1 MLTKLMVLVVMSII
15 SLESFAF
22 SADLSVDT
30 GQDRKA
36 GKDTSVSGRA
46 SSESR
51 DSKTKRKSYSKS
63 TGGESS
69 LSSSGRFAAA
79 MDRQSSLDLQLPIG
93 TLFLD
98 KSQPW
103 KTTADFGLG
112 GDLGNG
118 VIFATAQEYQ
128 AALAKGNGKITDAGV
143 NEAQLKAYLLDLAR
157 QGTLIAQAAI
167 YLQDDVAAV
176 GRLTRKPDGSVEVR
190 GLGGEDLKILAR
202 GAIQRATESVSDGRL
217 KDTLARIE
225 KDVAESTC
233 RFAGDVTTIKCGSTV
248 LSVTTPPVARYNGIA
263 WFSATEGFGGLHG
276 SYRVAS
282 NWSYSQA
289 LEAMK
294 SDSAFSRWA
303 AEVSAATENLEAQG
317 KSREAVITKRKA
329 VEKAASSKVGLSV
342 ARFLPNHQQ

>member
-1 MLTKLMVLVVMSII
+1 MRLFIVFILLFVPITSYAVDV
-15 SLESFAF
+15 
-22 SADLSVDT
+22 SVDT
-30 GQDRKA
+30 AQDGKA
-36 GKDTSVSGRA
+36 GKDKSVSARA

-51 DSKTKRKSYSKS
+51 ESKTKRKSYSKS

-69 LSSSGRFAAA
+69 VSSSGKFAAA

-93 TLFLD
+93 ALFLQEQKLW
-98 KSQPW
+98 KSP
-103 KTTADFGLG
+103 ADFGLG

-118 VIFATAQEYQ
+118 VVFATAQKYQ
-128 AALAKGNGKITDAGV
+128 AGLAKANGKITDAKV
-143 NEAQLKAYLLDLAR
+143 DEAQFKAYLLDLAR

-167 YLQDDVAAV
+167 YLQEDIVAV
-176 GRLTRKPDGSVEVR
+176 GRLSRKPAGVVEVR
-190 GLGGEDLKILAR
+190 GLGSDDLKVLAK
-202 GAIQRATESVSDGRL
+202 GALQKATGMISDGRL
-217 KDTLARIE
+217 KNTLARIE

-233 RFAGDVTTIKCGSTV
+233 RFSGDVTTIKCGSAV
-248 LSVTTPPVARYNGIA
+248 LNVTTPPVVRYNGIA

-276 SYRVAS
+276 TYRVAS

-289 LEAMK
+289 LEGMK

-303 AEVSAATENLEAQG
+303 AEVSAAAENLEAKGQ
-317 KSREAVITKRKA
+317 SRDAVVTKRKA